1 MKPNRITGVAIM
13 IAALLAVTA
22 CSGTGG
28 TKPADQAPD
37 QLTGEISL
45 WHHYSDREAGIYQ
58 KLVDDFVAANP
69 GVTVHVNAGQE
80 DPKIVQVV
88 STGDDADVVI
98 VNLND
103 TLGTLCKSLADLDP
117 FLQRDQI
124 DPAAAYTPIFA
135 AATAFDGRRCSLPLT
150 SDVSGLYYNKD
161 LWASAGLDEADLPK
175 TLEQLE
181 EVALKL
187 TSYNADGSIKTLG
200 FNPLFGFYENAS
212 GALSQAAKAGWVGPD
227 NRSAVGSDP
236 QWQKIISWQKAFVD
250 KIGYQKLRTFTA
262 ALGDEWSADNAFHQG
277 KVAMNLDGEWRVAF
291 IEDQAPKLHYG
302 TLPFPVRAD
311 GGPEYGGGYTTGAVI
326 GINAKSQNTEAAWAL
341 VKYLSA
347 TTEPVVE
354 LCNGFKNVP
363 TLRSALESPDLE
375 VPEQYRTFID
385 AASHPA
391 TGTTPVTPLGAAF
404 GQPVDDFWDRYQ
416 QGDGSDLQPGLQKV
430 QEDVN
435 NALDLK
441 GP

>member
-1 MKPNRITGVAIM
+1 MKLRITGIMIM

-22 CSGTGG
+22 CSPAGG
-28 TKPADQAPD
+28 PKPADQAPG

-45 WHHYSDREAGIYQ
+45 WHHYTDREAGIYQ

-69 GVTVHVNAGQE
+69 GVKVTVNSGQE

-88 STGDDADVVI
+88 STGSDADVVI

-103 TLGTLCKSLADLDP
+103 TLGTLCKSLTDLDP

-124 DPAAAYTPIFA
+124 DPATAYTPIFG
-135 AATAFDGRRCSLPLT
+135 AATAFEGRRCSLPMT
-150 SDVSGLYYNKD
+150 SDVYGLYYNQE
-161 LWASAGLDEADLPK
+161 LWSAAGLAEGDLPK
-175 TLEQLE
+175 TLTELE
-181 EVALKL
+181 VVALKL
-187 TSYNADGSIKTLG
+187 TTYNADGSIKTLG

-212 GALSQAAKAGWVGPD
+212 GSLSQAAKASWVGPD
-227 NRSAVGSDP
+227 ERSVVGSDP

-250 KIGYQKLRTFTA
+250 KIGYEKLRTFTA

-277 KVAMNLDGEWRVAF
+277 KVALNLDGEWRVAF
-291 IEDQAPKLHYG
+291 IEDQAPKLKYG
-302 TLPFPVRAD
+302 TAPFPVLAD
-311 GGPEYGGGYTTGAVI
+311 GGPEYGGGYTSGAVI
-326 GINAKSQNTEAAWAL
+326 GINSKSKNTEAAWAL

-391 TGTTPVTPLGAAF
+391 TQTTPVTTLGAAF
-404 GQPVDDFWDRYQ
+404 SQPLDDFWDRYQ
-416 QGDGSDLQPGLQKV
+416 QGDGSGLQPGLQKV